1 MKDLMFVS
9 SIAASDD
16 STTKVGTP
24 ETYRSIDNMKLNVMV
39 LVFGLMKMC
48 LIWFGF
54 VKGRDSK

>member
-24 ETYRSIDNMKLNVMV
+24 ETYRSIDNMKLNVLRLATSIVMV

-48 LIWFGF
+48 LI
-54 VKGRDSK
+54 